1 MALRVSPSLKKVN
14 YNDLCQIFNE
24 DYTIGQSLHDDP
36 QPFVVKKDDDDDS
49 DLKLLQEQREAKEK
63 ELEAKQLAES
73 GRMTGPNESE
83 GDIESDDL
91 MLHIDEALSKIVA
104 GLSPTKI
111 KASLNKQMLPHMVS
125 ILNETT
131 QKNVLVIQ
139 PQGFVH
145 FLVDQ
150 M

>member
-1 MALRVSPSLKKVN
+1 M
-14 YNDLCQIFNE
+14 
-24 DYTIGQSLHDDP
+24 
-36 QPFVVKKDDDDDS
+36 
-49 DLKLLQEQREAKEK
+49 LQEQREAKEK

-91 MLHIDEALSKIVA
+91 MLHIDEALSKIVQS
-104 GLSPTKI
+104 LPPTKI

-131 QKNVLVIQ
+131 QKNVLIIQ